1 MKAQSIQQ
9 FAIVQS
15 DSAPAFEEELNAR
28 LMELSTKNPKEV
40 HRMVYATNEKRDY
53 CQVLDAALAPMMDFD
68 SLDYC
73 INGVTQEEYLKLSD
87 RLGSVCYFDV
97 TGMTCGEILKDICKV
112 VLLDQARLAP
122 DSVITDI
129 RKKRKVADMF
139 RR

>member
-1 MKAQSIQQ
+1 
-9 FAIVQS
+9 
-15 DSAPAFEEELNAR
+15 
-28 LMELSTKNPKEV
+28 
-40 HRMVYATNEKRDY
+40 MVYAGNEKKDY
-53 CQVLDAALAPMMDFD
+53 AQVLDAALAPMMDFD

-73 INGVTQEEYLKLSD
+73 INNVTQEEFLRLSD
-87 RLGSVCYFDV
+87 RIGSVCYFDV

-122 DSVITDI
+122 GSVITDI

>member
-1 MKAQSIQQ
+1 MI
-9 FAIVQS
+9 FAG
-15 DSAPAFEEELNAR
+15 
-28 LMELSTKNPKEV
+28 
-40 HRMVYATNEKRDY
+40 NEKKNY
-53 CQVLDAALAPMMDFD
+53 AQVLDAALAPMMDFD

-73 INGVTQEEYLKLSD
+73 INGVTQEEFLKLSD

-122 DSVITDI
+122 DSLITDI

>member
-1 MKAQSIQQ
+1 
-9 FAIVQS
+9 
-15 DSAPAFEEELNAR
+15 
-28 LMELSTKNPKEV
+28 
-40 HRMVYATNEKRDY
+40 MVYATNEKRDY

-73 INGVTQEEYLKLSD
+73 INNVTQEEFLRLSD
-87 RLGSVCYFDV
+87 RIGSVCYFDV

-122 DSVITDI
+122 GSVITDV

>member
-1 MKAQSIQQ
+1 
-9 FAIVQS
+9 
-15 DSAPAFEEELNAR
+15 
-28 LMELSTKNPKEV
+28 
-40 HRMVYATNEKRDY
+40 MVYAGNEKRDY
-53 CQVLDAALAPMMDFD
+53 AQVLDAALAPMMDFD

-73 INGVTQEEYLKLSD
+73 INNVTQEEFLRLSD
-87 RLGSVCYFDV
+87 RIGSVCYFDI

-122 DSVITDI
+122 GSVITDI

>member
-1 MKAQSIQQ
+1 
-9 FAIVQS
+9 
-15 DSAPAFEEELNAR
+15 
-28 LMELSTKNPKEV
+28 
-40 HRMVYATNEKRDY
+40 MVYAGNEKRDY
-53 CQVLDAALAPMMDFD
+53 AQVLDAALAPMMDFD

-73 INGVTQEEYLKLSD
+73 INNVTQEEFLRLSD
-87 RLGSVCYFDV
+87 RIGSVCYFDV

-122 DSVITDI
+122 GSVITDI

>member
-1 MKAQSIQQ
+1 
-9 FAIVQS
+9 
-15 DSAPAFEEELNAR
+15 
-28 LMELSTKNPKEV
+28 
-40 HRMVYATNEKRDY
+40 MVYAGNEKRDY
-53 CQVLDAALAPMMDFD
+53 AQVLDAALAPMMDFD

-73 INGVTQEEYLKLSD
+73 INNVTQEEFLRLSD
-87 RLGSVCYFDV
+87 RIGSVCYFDV

-122 DSVITDI
+122 DSLITDI

>member
-1 MKAQSIQQ
+1 
-9 FAIVQS
+9 
-15 DSAPAFEEELNAR
+15 
-28 LMELSTKNPKEV
+28 
-40 HRMVYATNEKRDY
+40 MVYATNEKRDY

-112 VLLDQARLAP
+112 VPFWIRR
-122 DSVITDI
+122 DSHRIASLQTSE
-129 RKKRKVADMF
+129 RKEK
-139 RR
+139 

>member
-1 MKAQSIQQ
+1 
-9 FAIVQS
+9 
-15 DSAPAFEEELNAR
+15 
-28 LMELSTKNPKEV
+28 
-40 HRMVYATNEKRDY
+40 MVYATNEKRDY

-73 INGVTQEEYLKLSD
+73 INNVTQEEFLRLSD
-87 RLGSVCYFDV
+87 RIGSVCYFDV

-122 DSVITDI
+122 GSVITDI
-129 RKKRKVADMF
+129 RKKRKDAEMF